1 MDTLADRLKA
11 ARAEASLTQQQLADL
26 CRVSQSTIAGIER
39 GRNTRGSLMLPRIAA
54 VLRVN
59 VLWLAEGR
67 GTKRQPGNG
76 AGPLMLGYLQAK
88 DDEPS
93 GKALNEMTSNGYRV
107 MRTRNQAIIE
117 VMDLMNATDDLG
129 RQLILGAARGAIANH
144 RAATTN
150 NQAS

>member
-39 GRNTRGSLMLPRIAA
+39 GRNTRGSLMLPRIAS

-67 GTKRQPGNG
+67 GAKRQPGNG
-76 AGPLMLGYLQAK
+76 AGPSMSRRKEAFFCPSLAQRYL
-88 DDEPS
+88 
-93 GKALNEMTSNGYRV
+93 TSSASV
-107 MRTRNQAIIE
+107 LK
-117 VMDLMNATDDLG
+117 V
-129 RQLILGAARGAIANH
+129 GAH
-144 RAATTN
+144 
-150 NQAS
+150 